1 MNRTCAVALA
11 STLVCFAALPA
22 SAPAAT
28 TQTLY
33 GADGSGGNPSNL
45 YEIDRNTGAVV
56 RTIGPIGF
64 AVTGLAIHPE
74 TAQLYGSTGGMDPN
88 DPGSTIKINKATG
101 DGTLIG
107 DQIPATEFGAADIT
121 FTSDGTLY
129 GWSEPNDND
138 LVTINLASGAATV
151 VGESGAADTVG
162 SGLSASP
169 GDTLF
174 FTGQLDVGNL
184 MTVSRTT
191 GLLTTV
197 ALMDGTVG
205 DAINALAFDDRGTL
219 LGSRRARRLNNPLD
233 RDLIRINTSSGHI
246 TSLGPSVDRLDAIE
260 FSEAHPRCKG
270 ATANVL
276 GTSREDSLRGTK
288 GRALV
293 AGGRGNDRLRGRGG
307 EDCVFGGSAND
318 KSGGGPG
325 KDKVVG
331 GGGNDTMKAR
341 DGKKDKLNCGGG
353 NDTAKVD
360 AKDKVK
366 KCEDVKVR

>member
-1 MNRTCAVALA
+1 MNRARAVALA

-45 YEIDRNTGAVV
+45 YEIDRDTGAVV

-64 AVTGLAIHPE
+64 AVTGLAIHPQ
-74 TAQLYGSTGGMDPN
+74 TAELYGSTGAMDPN
-88 DPGSTIKINKATG
+88 DPGSTIKIDKATG

-107 DQIPATEFGAADIT
+107 DQIPGDQMGAADIT

-129 GWSEPNDND
+129 GWSEQTDD
-138 LVTINLASGAATV
+138 LVTINLGSGAATV
-151 VGESGAADTVG
+151 VGDSGIGTAG

-174 FTGQLDVGNL
+174 FTGQLDIGNL

-191 GLLTTV
+191 GVPTAV
-197 ALMDGTVG
+197 ALMDGTVA
-205 DAINALAFDDRGTL
+205 DAINALAFDDSGTL
-219 LGSRRARRLNNPLD
+219 LGSRRLDNQLD

-260 FSEAHPRCKG
+260 FSEAHPRCQG
-270 ATANVL
+270 AKANML
-276 GTSREDSLRGTK
+276 GTSRNDMLRGTK

-293 AGGRGNDRLRGRGG
+293 AGGRGKDRLRGRGG
-307 EDCVFGGSAND
+307 KDCVFGESGND
-318 KSGGGPG
+318 NAGGGPG
-325 KDKVVG
+325 KDNVVG

-341 DGKKDKLNCGGG
+341 DGDKDRLNCGAG

-360 AKDKVK
+360 AKDKVR
-366 KCEDVKVR
+366 KCEDVRVR

>member
-1 MNRTCAVALA
+1 MNRARAVAVA
-11 STLVCFAALPA
+11 STLVCFAALPVA
-22 SAPAAT
+22 APAAT

-45 YEIDRNTGAVV
+45 YEIDRDTGAVV

-74 TAQLYGSTGGMDPN
+74 TAELYGSTGGMDAN
-88 DPGSTIKINKATG
+88 NPGSTIKIDKATG

-107 DQIPATEFGAADIT
+107 DQIPADEVGAADIT

-129 GWSEPNDND
+129 GWSEATDD
-138 LVTINLASGAATV
+138 LVTINLAGGAATV
-151 VGESGAADTVG
+151 VGESGAGTLG

-169 GDTLF
+169 DDTLF
-174 FTGQLDVGNL
+174 FAGQLDVGNL
-184 MTVSRTT
+184 RTVSRTT
-191 GLLTTV
+191 GLLTNV

-205 DAINALAFDDRGTL
+205 DAINALAFDNRGTL
-219 LGSRRARRLNNPLD
+219 LGSRRLNNQLD
-233 RDLIRINTSSGHI
+233 RDLIRINTSNGHI

-260 FSEAHPRCKG
+260 FSEAHPGCKG

-288 GRALV
+288 GPALV

-307 EDCVFGGSAND
+307 KDCVFGGSGVD
-318 KSGGGPG
+318 KAGGGPG
-325 KDKVVG
+325 KDQVVG

-366 KCEDVKVR
+366 KCEDVRVR

>member
-1 MNRTCAVALA
+1 MNRARAVALA

-22 SAPAAT
+22 SGPAAT

-45 YEIDRNTGAVV
+45 YEIDRDTGAVM

-74 TAQLYGSTGGMDPN
+74 TAELYGSTGGNAPT
-88 DPGSTIKINKATG
+88 DPGSTIKIDKTTG
-101 DGTLIG
+101 AGTLIG
-107 DQIPATEFGAADIT
+107 DQVAADEMGAADIT

-129 GWSEPNDND
+129 GWSEATDD

-151 VGESGAADTVG
+151 VGESGADYLG

-174 FTGQLDVGNL
+174 FTGQLDIGNL
-184 MTVSRTT
+184 MTISRTT
-191 GLLTTV
+191 VLPTIV

-205 DAINALAFDDRGTL
+205 DRINALAFDNRGTL
-219 LGSRRARRLNNPLD
+219 LGSRRLDNELD

-260 FSEAHPRCKG
+260 FSEAHPRCTG

-276 GTSREDSLRGTK
+276 GTSRKDSLRGTK

-293 AGGRGNDRLRGRGG
+293 AGGRGNDGLRGRGG
-307 EDCVFGGSAND
+307 EDCVFGESGSD
-318 KSGGGPG
+318 KAGGGPG

-341 DGKKDKLNCGGG
+341 DGKKDKLNCGAG

-360 AKDKVK
+360 AKDRVK

>member
-11 STLVCFAALPA
+11 STLVCLAALPA

-45 YEIDRNTGAVV
+45 YEIDRDTGAVV

-74 TAQLYGSTGGMDPN
+74 TAELYGSTGGNAPN

-107 DQIPATEFGAADIT
+107 DQIPATDSGAADIT

-129 GWSEPNDND
+129 GWSEGSDD

-151 VGESGAADTVG
+151 VGESGAGTLG

-169 GDTLF
+169 DDTLF
-174 FTGQLDVGNL
+174 FAGQLDVGNL

-205 DAINALAFDDRGTL
+205 DAINALAFDDRETL
-219 LGSRRARRLNNPLD
+219 LGSRRLDNQLD
-233 RDLIRINTSSGHI
+233 RDLITINTSNGHI
-246 TSLGPSVDRLDAIE
+246 TSIGPSVARLDAIE

-270 ATANVL
+270 ASANVL

-307 EDCVFGGSAND
+307 EDCVFGESGND
-318 KSGGGPG
+318 NAGGGRG
-325 KDKVVG
+325 KDKIVA

-366 KCEDVKVR
+366 KCEDVRVR

>member
-1 MNRTCAVALA
+1 MNRVRALALA

-22 SAPAAT
+22 AAPAAT

-33 GADGSGGNPSNL
+33 GADGSGGVPSNL
-45 YEIDRNTGAVV
+45 YEIDRDTGAVL

-74 TAQLYGSTGGMDPN
+74 TAELYGSTGGNAPN

-107 DQIPATEFGAADIT
+107 DQIPATDTGAADIT

-129 GWSEPNDND
+129 GWSEDSDD

-151 VGESGAADTVG
+151 VGEAGEGTAG

-174 FTGQLDVGNL
+174 FAGDTDNGDLT
-184 MTVSRTT
+184 TVSRTT

-197 ALMDGTVG
+197 ATMDGTVG
-205 DAINALAFDDRGTL
+205 DSINALAFDDRGTL
-219 LGSRRARRLNNPLD
+219 LGSRRVNNLD
-233 RDLIRINTSSGHI
+233 RDLIRINTSSGHV

-260 FSEAHPRCKG
+260 FSEAHPRCQG
-270 ATANVL
+270 AKANVL
-276 GTSREDSLRGTK
+276 GTSRKDSLGGTK
-288 GRALV
+288 GPALV
-293 AGGRGNDRLRGRGG
+293 AGGRAEDRLRGRGG
-307 EDCVFGGSAND
+307 KDCVFGGSGND
-318 KSGGGPG
+318 KAGGGRG
-325 KDKVVG
+325 KDKLVG
-331 GGGNDTMKAR
+331 GSGNDTIKAR
-341 DGKKDKLNCGGG
+341 DGKEDKLNCGGG

-366 KCEDVKVR
+366 KCEDVEVG

>member
-1 MNRTCAVALA
+1 MNRARALALA
-11 STLVCFAALPA
+11 STLVCFAALPG

-45 YEIDRNTGAVV
+45 YEIDPDTGAVV

-74 TAQLYGSTGGMDPN
+74 TAELYGSTGGNAPN

-101 DGTLIG
+101 DGALIG
-107 DQIPATEFGAADIT
+107 DQIPATDFGAADIT

-129 GWSEPNDND
+129 GWSEDSDD

-151 VGESGAADTVG
+151 VGESGAGTLG

-174 FTGQLDVGNL
+174 FTGQLDIGNL

-219 LGSRRARRLNNPLD
+219 LGSRRLNNQLD
-233 RDLIRINTSSGHI
+233 RDLIRINTSSGHV

-270 ATANVL
+270 AKANVL
-276 GTSREDSLRGTK
+276 GTSRNDRLRGTK
-288 GRALV
+288 GPALV
-293 AGGRGNDRLRGRGG
+293 AGGRGEDRLKGRGG
-307 EDCVFGGSAND
+307 KDCVFGGSGND
-318 KSGGGPG
+318 KAGGGPG
-325 KDKVVG
+325 KDKLAG
-331 GGGNDTMKAR
+331 GSGNDTIKAR

-353 NDTAKVD
+353 NDSAKVD
-360 AKDKVK
+360 AKDTIK
-366 KCEDVKVR
+366 KCEDVKVG